1 MFKEIFYTQ
10 ILPDLKSRGKTVIA
24 ITHDDKYFELADRL
38 VKLDSGNVV
47 FDKRLSGMAAQPM
60 LASKQEHAAP

>member
-10 ILPDLKSRGKTVIA
+10 ILRNLKARRKTVIA

-38 VKLDSGNVV
+38 IKLDSGKVV
-47 FDKRLSGMAAQPM
+47 FDKRLTSTT
-60 LASKQEHAAP
+60 APDLLSTE